1 MLSVQELERSVAL
14 TDIDIAKL
22 RADRD
27 AAVEAKSALAA
38 EYDRAMKQQRE
49 CRQRSAA
56 RR

>member
-1 MLSVQELERSVAL
+1 MSVQELERSVAL